1 MELNLATGIKSH
13 FKSGNSEKGFQVE
26 KIATF
31 LKSKKLEPVSL
42 ILLDMMI
49 PFKRQISAFLS
60 VAEPLS
66 SLLIGEK
73 KTGKILSFSSGENSF
88 EALKAALERGEDEL

>member
-1 MELNLATGIKSH
+1 MATGRESDFEDKS
-13 FKSGNSEKGFQVE
+13 SGNSFQAE
-26 KIATF
+26 EIASF
-31 LKSKKLEPVSL
+31 LKSKKLEHASL

-66 SLLIGEK
+66 SLLIGQK
-73 KTGKILSFSSGENSF
+73 KTCEILDFSSGENSF
-88 EALKAALERGEDEL
+88 EALKEALERGEG